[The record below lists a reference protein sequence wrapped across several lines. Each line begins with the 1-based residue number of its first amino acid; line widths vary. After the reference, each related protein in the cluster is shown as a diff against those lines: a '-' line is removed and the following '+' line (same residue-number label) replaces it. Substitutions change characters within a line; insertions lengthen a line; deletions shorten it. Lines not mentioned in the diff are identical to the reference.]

1 MGRSRVGIQLMGE
14 PQAEIDAC
22 LAELLSQGFD
32 AHRTVPGARELARA
46 GRQDILVFAGR
57 YRPDDHVPARLADLV
72 GPMRSRT
79 ILFLAG
85 MDPRRFIAF
94 EQAGFS
100 FINITT
106 DMSVKSLVGLIA
118 QVDPHAVYL
127 ASKTAALRASVSN
140 GIAGAVVDLFDRL
153 RANPVAP
160 ALEEAASQRRAMT
173 ELIGKSPMSVWIDLI
188 QNYHDG
194 TAQHCALVSGYT
206 LAFARALGVGERQT
220 GRLFDAAFFH
230 DVGKAMTPLEILDK
244 PGALDATE
252 WEIMK
257 RHAAHGY
264 DILSRD
270 AQTGGEIARVARDHH
285 EYLDGSGYPRG
296 IRAGEIDDITR
307 IITIC
312 DIFAALTEKRSYKPP
327 KPADEAYS
335 ILQSMAG
342 AKLDADLVREFEKV
356 AAECDGGHRPVLSAA

>member
-14 PQAEIDAC
+14 PQAEVDVY
-22 LAELLSQGFD
+22 LAGLLSHGFE
-32 AHRTVPGARELARA
+32 ARRMLPGEREIAKA
-46 GRQDILVFAGR
+46 GKQDILVFAGR
-57 YRPDDHVPARLADLV
+57 YRPDHHVPALLSDLV
-72 GPMRSRT
+72 GPLKART
-79 ILFLAG
+79 ILFLSD
-85 MDPRRFIAF
+85 MDPRSFVAF

-106 DMSVKSLVGLIA
+106 DLSAKSLVGLIA
-118 QVDPHAVYL
+118 QVDPHAVYQ
-127 ASKTAALRASVSN
+127 ASKAAALRSSVSN
-140 GIAGAVVDLFDRL
+140 GIADAVVDLFGRL

-160 ALEEAASQRRAMT
+160 ALEESARQRRALN

-206 LAFARALGVGERQT
+206 LAFARALGAGERQT

-230 DVGKAMTPLEILDK
+230 DVGKAMIPLEILDK
-244 PGALDATE
+244 PGALDAAE

-257 RHAAHGY
+257 RHVVHGY

-270 AQTGGEIARVARDHH
+270 ADTNGEIARVARDHH
-285 EYLDGSGYPRG
+285 EYLDGSGYPLG

-312 DIFAALTEKRSYKPP
+312 DIFAALTEKRAYKPP

-335 ILQSMAG
+335 VLLSMAG
-342 AKLDADLVREFEKV
+342 AKLDPDLVRVFERV